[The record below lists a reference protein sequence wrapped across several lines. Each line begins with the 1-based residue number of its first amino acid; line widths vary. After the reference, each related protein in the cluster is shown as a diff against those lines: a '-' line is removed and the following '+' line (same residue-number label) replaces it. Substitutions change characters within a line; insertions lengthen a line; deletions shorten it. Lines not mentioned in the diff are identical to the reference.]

1 MSLPYTTQLEL
12 KYAFM
17 RKPGY
22 IYRLISQIAQFP
34 KDRSFE
40 KWVQYT
46 FSSQLNIFKNSS
58 LVRQLH

>member
-12 KYAFM
+12 EYAFM

-46 FSSQLNIFKNSS
+46 FSSQLNIFKK
-58 LVRQLH
+58 